1 RAAGACRG
9 APAHRVAT
17 TPPPGPAGHDRF
29 PADLIEEHLGP
40 LRDALGLSHEKLMG
54 LGRVYATDPSESFCM
69 TVLALQVSR
78 RGHGGSAAPGRVRP
92 ALGSDLWPGRAE
104 DEIPIGHITNGVHAP
119 TWLAPAMHALYDR
132 HLGPAW
138 EERSGEPEVWAG
150 IAGVDDSELWETHQV
165 LKGRLLDFTRRRCV

>member
-78 RGHGGSAAPGRVRP
+78 RANGVSALHGRVSR
-92 ALGSDLWPGRAE
+92 ALWSDLRAGRAEDQGPLGHHTQRGPAPAWPGRAVAS
-104 DEIPIGHITNGVHAP
+104 PP
-119 TWLAPAMHALYDR
+119 P
-132 HLGPAW
+132 
-138 EERSGEPEVWAG
+138 
-150 IAGVDDSELWETHQV
+150 
-165 LKGRLLDFTRRRCV
+165 